1 MADRVREKVALI
13 TGAGSGIGR
22 ATALLFAVEGAKVAA
37 LDLNR
42 EGAAETARLVEER
55 GGEAIAL
62 TADVSREEEVVAAV
76 EATVARF
83 GRLDVLV
90 ASAGIDLFV
99 RATDTNL
106 EDWER
111 VQSIDLRGVYLC
123 CKHVI
128 PHMERAGGGAIVTLS
143 SVNGLI
149 GVPVHAAY
157 AAAKGG
163 VIALTRQLAVH
174 LPHHYRYAHGAG
186 VHQRR
191 HPGDAGAYA
200 PPAAHRPG
208 GGRGLRRALP
218 GLGRGPLRDGRD
230 LAGRLRL
237 DGAVGRAHHLNAT
250 KAS

>member
-163 VIALTRQLAVH
+163 VIALTRQLAVDYGPANVRVNCICPTTTDTPMVRAFTNDAILETLGRMH
-174 LPHHYRYAHGAG
+174 PL
-186 VHQRR
+186 RR
-191 HPGDAGAYA
+191 IAQAEDVAYA
-200 PPAAHRPG
+200 
-208 GGRGLRRALP
+208 ALY
-218 GLGRGPLRDGRD
+218 
-230 LAGRLRL
+230 LASDEARCVTGVILPV
-237 DGAVGRAHHLNAT
+237 DCGWTAQ
-250 KAS
+250 